1 MKSQFSRDLCREG
14 RAYLLGKDIYK
25 RYTTSDKIK
34 KSIKENIR
42 GYVFVD
48 AAIRIT
54 LDSAHSDPERA
65 VFSLPCNA
73 DDSGIV
79 GNLAD
84 MIYTNMKSYYG
95 VADPRIYHYGI
106 ANTIME
112 GFDSSGL
119 RRELEL
125 VCKRIATRPDIAS
138 KVLENVEFEADKLP
152 HMKEFMFSSVLKEHL
167 DIHAGY
173 RILLYGAKMN
183 PMSLFIPI
191 SGGAMIIQQVYYNME
206 ILLHHNLV
214 SYDDI
219 AEQGYLRLSD
229 SLLLKEIGALLRRV
243 KNKENVRKKLVN
255 NIKFSTVVT
264 DDPVKRYGEVA
275 GDYVYDTINQ
285 ADSVALLDASDRSKA
300 LYDTLAIRTA
310 RYVDDTVDF
319 KKFTDFSAF
328 MKKATDAPV
337 DSAEG
342 ISSEEKNQPVEAAPS
357 SEAQATEQTAATDPE
372 SDYSLDDD
380 MTVDEI

>member
-1 MKSQFSRDLCREG
+1 
-14 RAYLLGKDIYK
+14 
-25 RYTTSDKIK
+25 
-34 KSIKENIR
+34 
-42 GYVFVD
+42 
-48 AAIRIT
+48 
-54 LDSAHSDPERA
+54 
-65 VFSLPCNA
+65 
-73 DDSGIV
+73 
-79 GNLAD
+79 
-84 MIYTNMKSYYG
+84 MIYTNMQSYYG
-95 VADPRIYHYGI
+95 IADPRIYHYGV

-138 KVLENVEFEADKLP
+138 KVLENVDFEADKLP
-152 HMKEFMFSSVLKEHL
+152 HVKEFMFSNVLKEHL

-173 RILLYGAKMN
+173 RILLYGSKMN
-183 PMSLFIPI
+183 PMSFFLPI
-191 SGGAMIIQQVYYNME
+191 SGGAMIIQQIYYNME

-229 SLLLKEIGALLRRV
+229 SLILKEIGALLRRV
-243 KNKENVRKKLVN
+243 KNKENIRKKLVN

-264 DDPVKRYGEVA
+264 NDPVKRYGEVS
-275 GDYVYDTINQ
+275 GDYVYDTLNQ
-285 ADSVALLDASDRSKA
+285 VDSAALIDASDRSKA

-328 MKKATDAPV
+328 INKATDAPA

-342 ISSEEKNQPVEAAPS
+342 LGSEGAEQP
-357 SEAQATEQTAATDPE
+357 SEATQASKEAKTTEKTDSK
-372 SDYSLDDD
+372 SDLSSVDDD

>member
-1 MKSQFSRDLCREG
+1 
-14 RAYLLGKDIYK
+14 
-25 RYTTSDKIK
+25 
-34 KSIKENIR
+34 
-42 GYVFVD
+42 
-48 AAIRIT
+48 
-54 LDSAHSDPERA
+54 
-65 VFSLPCNA
+65 
-73 DDSGIV
+73 
-79 GNLAD
+79 
-84 MIYTNMKSYYG
+84 
-95 VADPRIYHYGI
+95 
-106 ANTIME
+106 
-112 GFDSSGL
+112 
-119 RRELEL
+119 
-125 VCKRIATRPDIAS
+125 
-138 KVLENVEFEADKLP
+138 
-152 HMKEFMFSSVLKEHL
+152 
-167 DIHAGY
+167 
-173 RILLYGAKMN
+173 
-183 PMSLFIPI
+183 
-191 SGGAMIIQQVYYNME
+191 ME

-310 RYVDDTVDF
+310 RYVDDTIDF